1 MGRAASREKAS
12 TPASQHYHE
21 GRLLLMAHPVF
32 QPLDVR
38 VNWVRNTFI
47 HRAAFIWSSDDWP
60 ADAWLW
66 LSRDEYLYVHP
77 KRVAEPAVWAH
88 VMARGLLYHALELWQ
103 PDRGNWAAWSAA
115 CDVVT
120 TRFLQGIRFH
130 RGPESMRLPDDLPAW
145 DENRWYRQFCD
156 QGIPAWAAAL
166 SLAGKRAPTMQPPG
180 EWAGIPSD
188 QFRQRWPEAF
198 SAGIA
203 ESVRQAVEVVAGLRS
218 SLGGQLVDSPAQ
230 GGRGAMR
237 AVTRQAR
244 DWFISSFPLL
254 GAMVAS
260 FELVENAELCRRE
273 DILVAA
279 VDESLRTIYLN
290 PAAGLDE
297 QESRFV
303 IAHEVLHVALRHLS
317 RRQGR
322 DPWLWNVAC
331 DFVINDWLIQMQVG
345 TPPALGLLFDE
356 SLRGLSA
363 EEIYDRIARDLR
375 RMRKLRTLAGDQCD
389 MLERRLDDERVPF
402 TDLDAFCREQL
413 GKGLLLHQQQGRG
426 FLPAGLIE
434 EINALLQPPI
444 PWEVQLARW
453 FDHHFPPLETRRT
466 YLRLSRRQSATP
478 DIPRPH
484 LGVDESRREGRTFG
498 VVLDTSG
505 SMSRQMLARAL
516 GAIASYAEAKEVAAV
531 RVVFCDAR
539 PHDAGYLAAHD
550 IAGRVRVHGRG
561 GTVLQ
566 PGIDLLQ
573 GAADF
578 PPDGPILIITDGQ
591 CDELT
596 IRRSHAF
603 LMPPGARLP
612 FVPRGEVFRMTD

>member
-1 MGRAASREKAS
+1 MSRGSSKAKAS
-12 TPASQHYHE
+12 NPASQHHHE

-32 QPLDVR
+32 QPLDRR
-38 VNWVRNTFI
+38 VNWIRSTTMY
-47 HRAAFIWSSDDWP
+47 RAGFPWPSDDWP

-66 LSRDEYLYVHP
+66 LSRDEYLHAHP
-77 KRVAEPAVWAH
+77 KRLAEPTVWAH

-103 PDRGNWAAWSAA
+103 PDRGNWGAWSAA
-115 CDVVT
+115 CDVLT
-120 TRFLQGIRFH
+120 ARFLHSIKFH
-130 RGPESMRLPDDLPAW
+130 RGPSGMSLPEDLPAW
-145 DENRWYRQFCD
+145 DEERWYRKFCED
-156 QGIPAWAAAL
+156 GVPAWAAAL
-166 SLAGKRAPTMQPPG
+166 SLAGRGRSTMQPPP
-180 EWAGIPSD
+180 EWDGIPSD
-188 QFRQRWPEAF
+188 QYRQTWAEAF
-198 SAGIA
+198 AGGIA
-203 ESVRQAVEVVAGLRS
+203 ESVKQAVEVVAGLRTY
-218 SLGGQLVDSPAQ
+218 LGGELDSSSQA
-230 GGRGAMR
+230 GGRNVLR

-290 PAAGLDE
+290 PAVGLTE
-297 QESRFV
+297 EESRFV
-303 IAHEVLHVALRHLS
+303 IAHEVLHVALRHLP

-322 DPWLWNVAC
+322 EPWLWNVAC

-363 EEIYDRIARDLR
+363 EEVYDRIARDLR
-375 RMRKLRTLAGDQCD
+375 RMRKLRTLAGGQCD
-389 MLERRLDDERVPF
+389 MLERRLGTGGVPF

-426 FLPAGLIE
+426 LLPAGLIE

-444 PWEVQLARW
+444 PWEVKLARW

-466 YLRLSRRQSATP
+466 YMRLSRRQSATP

-484 LGVDESRREGRTFG
+484 LGVDESRHEGRTFG

-516 GAIASYAEAKEVAAV
+516 GAIASYAEAKEVSAV

-539 PHDAGYLAAHD
+539 AHDAGYMAAQD
-550 IAGRVRVHGRG
+550 IAGRVRVQGRG

-573 GAADF
+573 GAVDF
-578 PPDGPILIITDGQ
+578 PPDGPILIITDGE
-591 CDELT
+591 CDVLQ

-612 FVPRGEVFRMTD
+612 FSPRGEVFRMTD

>member
-1 MGRAASREKAS
+1 MGRAGSRARAA
-12 TPASQHYHE
+12 TPASRHYE
-21 GRLLLMAHPVF
+21 DGLRLLRTHPVF
-32 QPLDVR
+32 EPLYERVR
-38 VNWVRNTFI
+38 WVRNTFI
-47 HRAAFIWSSDDWP
+47 HRSALIWPSDEWP

-66 LSRDEYLYVHP
+66 LGRDEHLYVHP
-77 KRVAEPAVWAH
+77 KRLAEPEVWAH

-103 PDRGNWAAWSAA
+103 PDRGNWEAWSAA

-120 TRFLQGIRFH
+120 ARFLQGIKFYRS
-130 RGPESMRLPDDLPAW
+130 PEGMTLPDDLPAW
-145 DENRWYRQFCD
+145 DEARWYRQFCED
-156 QGIPAWAAAL
+156 GVPDWAAAL
-166 SLAGKRAPTMQPPG
+166 SLAGRTRPTMQAPG
-180 EWAGIPSD
+180 DWPDRRADP
-188 QFRQRWPEAF
+188 FRVSWPEAF

-218 SLGGQLVDSPAQ
+218 SLGSELIASSGQ
-230 GGRGAMR
+230 GGRGELR
-237 AVTRQAR
+237 ALTRQAR

-260 FELVENAELCRRE
+260 FEFVEDAGLCRRE

-290 PAAGLDE
+290 PAVGLDE

-303 IAHEVLHVALRHLS
+303 IAHEVLHVALRHLP

-356 SLRGLSA
+356 GLRGLSA

-375 RMRKLRTLAGDQCD
+375 RMRKLRTLAGGQCD
-389 MLERRLDDERVPF
+389 MLERRLDTRQVPF

-426 FLPAGLIE
+426 YLPAGLIE

-466 YLRLSRRQSATP
+466 YARLSRRQSATP

-484 LGVDESRREGRTFG
+484 LGVDESRRAGRTFG
-498 VVLDTSG
+498 VVLDSSG

-573 GAADF
+573 DAADF

-591 CDELT
+591 CDVLK

-603 LMPPGARLP
+603 LMPPGAGLP